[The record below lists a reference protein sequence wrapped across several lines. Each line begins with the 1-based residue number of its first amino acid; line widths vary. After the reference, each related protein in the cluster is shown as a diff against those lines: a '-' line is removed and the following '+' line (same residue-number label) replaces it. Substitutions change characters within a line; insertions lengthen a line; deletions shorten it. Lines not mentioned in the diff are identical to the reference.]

1 VSSELLRVHLRQFP
15 VELWMRATEHS
26 DALQREFT
34 LMSSPT
40 ADDTH
45 VPRRLLDLVAA
56 LRAQYSTATT
66 TQQALLFE
74 AAGAG
79 TTVLDEVVYEVPPEA
94 AQAAQALAAM
104 YDEADEYC
112 RQGTHLLTLATPD
125 ELVAFRRWFLGEFA
139 AQVAGGAPTPWPE
152 YHDTRPRQA

>member
-1 VSSELLRVHLRQFP
+1 MSSELLRVHLRQFP
-15 VELWMRATEHS
+15 VELWLQATEHS

-34 LMSSPT
+34 LMNSPV

-66 TQQALLFE
+66 AQQELLFS
-74 AAGAG
+74 AAAAG
-79 TTVLDEVVYEVPPEA
+79 TTVLDEVVYEVPPGA
-94 AQAAQALAAM
+94 AQAARTLSAM

-112 RQGTHLLTLATPD
+112 RQGRHLLTLAATVQ
-125 ELVAFRRWFLGEFA
+125 LVAFRRWFLGEFS
-139 AQVAGGAPTPWPE
+139 AQDAGGAPTPWPE
-152 YHDTRPRQA
+152 YRDSVPKGG

>member
-1 VSSELLRVHLRQFP
+1 VSVEQLRVRLRQFP

-34 LMSSPT
+34 LMSSPAT
-40 ADDTH
+40 DDTH

-66 TQQALLFE
+66 AQQELLFAAA
-74 AAGAG
+74 AAGTA
-79 TTVLDEVVYEVPPEA
+79 VLDEVVYVVPPA
-94 AQAAQALAAM
+94 AGAAGAALSAL

-112 RQGTHLLTLATPD
+112 RQGRHLLTLATPP
-125 ELVAFRRWFLGEFA
+125 ELVAFRRWFLGEFVAQA
-139 AQVAGGAPTPWPE
+139 AGSAPTPWPQ
-152 YHDTRPRQA
+152 YRDAVAAGG